1 MILIIKINHKEEMKF
16 YQSKLSNFFFFVN
29 RLLNQENKREREREK
44 WINTEILYI
53 VAISLTHSIY
63 LTFSLSIIMYFNV

>member
-29 RLLNQENKREREREK
+29 ILLNQENKREREREK
-44 WINTEILYI
+44 
-53 VAISLTHSIY
+53 
-63 LTFSLSIIMYFNV
+63 